1 VATVVLKDLTLYY
14 GKVLAVDD
22 ISLEIEDG
30 KLYVLLGPT
39 GCGKTSTMRMIAGL
53 EKPTQGDV
61 ILEGER
67 INDLYPGDRDVA
79 MVFQDYALYPHKT
92 VRAHFEFPLLAV
104 KTPKDEVERRVAEI
118 AEFLQLNEF
127 LDRHPS
133 ELSMGQQQRVA
144 IGRALIRRPKVF
156 LMDEPLGQL
165 DGRMRAE
172 MRASIKRL
180 QRELAITTIYVTH
193 DQVEAQSLG
202 DKIVVMRRATI
213 QQVGSPAEVYNHP
226 SNLFVAGFIGT
237 PSMNFVECTLQKRDD
252 EYRLKNTDFILTLPK
267 RYSQYVEGIEEGTGL
282 IFGVRPEHI
291 RIFPETSQDTVPVE
305 VDVLEP
311 QGTEFVVGLNLGE
324 ENLKARQDRRGMGF
338 RPDIGQTVYA
348 RFLVDK
354 LHLFDMQTEESI
366 F

>member
-1 VATVVLKDLTLYY
+1 MATVEIKDLTLYY

-53 EKPTQGDV
+53 EKPTHGDV
-61 ILEGER
+61 NLAGKR
-67 INDLYPGDRDVA
+67 INELYPGDRDVA
-79 MVFQDYALYPHKT
+79 MVFQDYALYPHKS
-92 VRAHFEFPLLAV
+92 VRAHFEFPLLAT
-104 KTPKDEVERRVAEI
+104 KTPKDEIDRRVAET
-118 AEFLQLNEF
+118 ADFLQLTNL

-180 QRELAITTIYVTH
+180 QKELAITTVYVTH

-202 DKIVVMRRATI
+202 DKIVVMRQGLI
-213 QQVGSPAEVYNHP
+213 QQVGSPAEIYNHP
-226 SNLFVAGFIGT
+226 TNLFVAGFIGT
-237 PSMNFVECTLQKRDD
+237 PSMNFVQCTLQRRGD
-252 EYRLKNTDFILTLPK
+252 EIRLKNTNFTLTLAD
-267 RYSQYVEGIEEGTGL
+267 RYKEYVDELPEGTEL

-291 RIFPETSQDTVPVE
+291 RIFAENTPDTVAVE
-305 VDVLEP
+305 VDVVEP
-311 QGTEFVVGLNLGE
+311 QGTEYIVGLQLGE
-324 ENLKARQDRRGMGF
+324 ENLKARQDRRGRGF

-348 RFLVDK
+348 RMLVDK
-354 LHLFDMQTEESI
+354 LHLFDQESAQSV

>member
-30 KLYVLLGPT
+30 QLYVLLGPT

-53 EKPTQGDV
+53 EKPTHGDV
-61 ILEGER
+61 YLEDER

-104 KTPKDEVERRVAEI
+104 KTPKDEVERRVGEI

-172 MRASIKRL
+172 MRASLKRL
-180 QRELAITTIYVTH
+180 QIELAITTIYVTH

-202 DKIVVMRRATI
+202 DKIVVMRRGII
-213 QQVGSPAEVYNHP
+213 QQVGSPSEIYNYP
-226 SNLFVAGFIGT
+226 TNLFVAGFIGT
-237 PSMNFVECTLQKRDD
+237 PSMNFVQCTLQRRGD
-252 EYRLKNTDFILTLPK
+252 EVRLKNTNFTLTLAN
-267 RYSQYVEGIEEGTGL
+267 RYKEYVDELPEGTEL

-291 RIFPETSQDTVPVE
+291 RIFAENTPDTVAVE
-305 VDVLEP
+305 VDVVEP
-311 QGTEFVVGLNLGE
+311 QGTEYIVGLKLGE
-324 ENLKARQDRRGMGF
+324 ETLKARQDRRGMGF

-348 RFLVDK
+348 RMLVDK
-354 LHLFDMQTEESI
+354 LHLFDKETEQSV